1 MDISREIRRI
11 SKTEAYQENVKL
23 LRSVPGIGL
32 ITAMVILTEIETID
46 RFSNLDKLCSYI
58 GFVPSTHSSGEKEKT
73 GDITPRGH
81 SILRSAIIESAWT
94 AIRYDPALIKSYH
107 EYCKRMEPNKAII
120 RIAKKLVSR
129 IRFVLKNKQ
138 PYVRSL
144 VK

>member
-1 MDISREIRRI
+1 LDILREIRKL
-11 SKTEAYQENVKL
+11 SKTGAYEGNVIL
-23 LRSVPGIGL
+23 LRSVPGVGL
-32 ITAMVILTEIETID
+32 ITSMVILTEIETIE
-46 RFSNLDKLCSYI
+46 RFNNLDKLCNYI

-81 SILRSAIIESAWT
+81 SILRSAIVESTWN
-94 AIRYDPALIKSYH
+94 AIRYDPALTKSFH
-107 EYCKRMEPNKAII
+107 DYCKRMDSNKAII

-138 PYVRSL
+138 PYVLSL